1 MSKTLLSRI
10 KPLHNPK
17 PASLSSSSPP
27 HIKRLVND
35 TIQILRAD
43 DQWEQSLATQFSETE
58 TLVSDVAHFVLDRI
72 HDVELGLKFFDWAF
86 KRPYCCSPDGF
97 AYSSLLKLL
106 ARFKVLSEIELV
118 MEQMKFE
125 EVKPTID
132 ALSFVLRAYAD
143 SGLVDKALDFYCFV
157 VKVYDCVPDVFACN
171 TLLNVLVKNR
181 RVDVAHR
188 VYDEMA
194 EKGGG
199 DHVCMDNYSTCI
211 MVKGLCKAGKVE
223 EGRKLIEDRWGES
236 CVPNVVF
243 YNTLI
248 DGYCKKGDV
257 ENANRLFKEL
267 KLKGFLPT
275 LETYGAMINGYCKEG
290 NFKAIDRLLMEMKER
305 GLTINVQVHNSIV
318 DARCKH
324 GSSAKGVESVT
335 MMIECGCEPDITTYN
350 ILINSSCKDGKVE
363 EAEQFLNNAME
374 RGLVPNKF
382 SYTPLFHVY
391 FRKGE
396 HCRALDIFTKIT
408 ERGHKPD
415 LVSYGALIHGL
426 VVSGEVDTALTVRD
440 RMMEN
445 GVVPDAG
452 IFNVLMSGLC
462 KRGRLSTAKLLL
474 AQMLDQNIPP
484 DAFVYA
490 TLVDGLIRNGDLDEA
505 KKLFGLTI
513 DQGLDPGVVGYNAMI
528 KGFCKFGMMKD
539 ALSCF
544 KKMREVHHHHP
555 DEFTYSTIIDG
566 YVKQHNLDAAL
577 NLFELMIKQGCKPN
591 VVTYTSLIYGFF
603 HKGDSRGAVKT
614 FREMQ
619 SCGMEPNVVTYS
631 ILIGNFCKEGK
642 LAKAV
647 SFFELML
654 KNKCIP
660 NDVTFHYL
668 VNGFTNNEPGAIL
681 EEVHESQENEKSI
694 FLGFFGRMI
703 SDGWSQKAAVYNS
716 INICLCHNGMVK
728 TALQLCDKFVNK
740 GIFLDSV
747 SFAGLLYG
755 ICLEGRSKEWKNIIS
770 FDLKDQELQTSLKY
784 SLILDD
790 YLHQGRPSEATLVL
804 QSLVE
809 EFKSQDQEVDLTD
822 IKT

>member
-1 MSKTLLSRI
+1 MSKTVLSRI

-106 ARFKVLSEIELV
+106 ARFRVLSEIELV

-132 ALSFVLRAYAD
+132 ALSFVIRAYAD

-181 RVDVAHR
+181 RVDVARR

-223 EGRKLIEDRWGES
+223 EGRKLIEDRWGQS

-257 ENANRLFKEL
+257 ENANQLFKQL

-324 GSSAKGVESVT
+324 GSSAKGVDS
-335 MMIECGCEPDITTYN
+335 
-350 ILINSSCKDGKVE
+350 
-363 EAEQFLNNAME
+363 
-374 RGLVPNKF
+374 
-382 SYTPLFHVY
+382 
-391 FRKGE
+391 
-396 HCRALDIFTKIT
+396 IT

-474 AQMLDQNIPP
+474 DQMLDQNIPP

-660 NDVTFHYL
+660 NDVTFHHL
-668 VNGFTNNEPGAIL
+668 DE
-681 EEVHESQENEKSI
+681 
-694 FLGFFGRMI
+694 

-809 EFKSQDQEVDLTD
+809 ELKSQDQEVDLTD